1 MVGRGVC
8 ERERGVYVLGRG
20 VCVLVRGCVCEIA
33 LLWLA
38 GVCVR
43 ERESTSSRQLVRMLI
58 SACSGR
64 LKESPLDADSSGHS
78 LQITEER
85 NSKL

>member
-1 MVGRGVC
+1 MLVRGVC
-8 ERERGVYVLGRG
+8 VLVRGVCVLVRGVCVLIRG

-43 ERESTSSRQLVRMLI
+43 EREHFFPP
-58 SACSGR
+58 AG
-64 LKESPLDADSSGHS
+64 
-78 LQITEER
+78 
-85 NSKL
+85 

>member
-8 ERERGVYVLGRG
+8 ERERGVYVLVRG

-43 ERESTSSRQLVRMLI
+43 EREREHFFPP
-58 SACSGR
+58 AG
-64 LKESPLDADSSGHS
+64 
-78 LQITEER
+78 
-85 NSKL
+85 

>member
-1 MVGRGVC
+1 MVRGVC
-8 ERERGVYVLGRG
+8 VLVRGVCVLIRG

-43 ERESTSSRQLVRMLI
+43 EREHFFPP
-58 SACSGR
+58 AG
-64 LKESPLDADSSGHS
+64 
-78 LQITEER
+78 
-85 NSKL
+85 